1 MTMSTKLEIR
11 MTVSEKRRI
20 KKAASRVKMEAST
33 WARELLVRRA
43 AVT

>member
-1 MTMSTKLEIR
+1 MTMDTKLEIR
-11 MTVSEKRRI
+11 MTITEKRRI

-43 AVT
+43 AAS